1 MKKLRI
7 ITSLMFSFIVVINSL
22 DNPFIFFLS
31 NQSLILDYENCL
43 AKGEMGVKQF
53 SDCDT
58 ESNYDNQ
65 QVCCY
70 IYGTNLDGTLY
81 RGCMVM
87 NTTLFLN
94 KTFSYTSSSISGTVV
109 CTKDF
114 NFSYYY
120 KNPLIFYLFLFIIL
134 L

>member
-7 ITSLMFSFIVVINSL
+7 LTSLMLSFIVVINSL
-22 DNPFIFFLS
+22 DNPFIYFLS
-31 NQSLILDYENCL
+31 NQSLIEYENCL

>member
-7 ITSLMFSFIVVINSL
+7 LTSLMLSFIVVINSL

>member
-7 ITSLMFSFIVVINSL
+7 ITSLMLSFIVVINSL
-22 DNPFIFFLS
+22 DNPFIYFLS
-31 NQSLILDYENCL
+31 DQSLIDYENCL
-43 AKGEMGVKQF
+43 AKGERGVKQF

-120 KNPLIFYLFLFIIL
+120 KNPFIFYLFLFIIL

>member
-7 ITSLMFSFIVVINSL
+7 ITSLMLSFIVVINSL

-114 NFSYYY
+114 NFSFYY

-134 L
+134 F

>member
-7 ITSLMFSFIVVINSL
+7 ITSLMLSFIVVINSL